1 MSMSVK
7 KFNDIINRFWSKEGR
22 NTIWHTG
29 YCSEVAVAFD
39 TFLNGQGKIGK
50 QGWFHTIYIYKEKYC
65 DIRGCMSEAQ
75 LDFHNPI
82 GSEGQPRPATPSE
95 LHHIYSLLN
104 KKRTQYVIRGLK
116 KAQQELRK

>member
-1 MSMSVK
+1 MSIRK
-7 KFNDIINRFWSKEGR
+7 LNQIIDRFWAKEGR
-22 NTIWHTG
+22 NPIWHTG

-50 QGWFHTIYIYKEKYC
+50 HGWFHTIYIYKEKYC
-65 DIRGCMSEAQ
+65 DIRGCMTEKQ
-75 LDFHNPI
+75 IDFHNPI

-116 KAQQELRK
+116 IAQQELE